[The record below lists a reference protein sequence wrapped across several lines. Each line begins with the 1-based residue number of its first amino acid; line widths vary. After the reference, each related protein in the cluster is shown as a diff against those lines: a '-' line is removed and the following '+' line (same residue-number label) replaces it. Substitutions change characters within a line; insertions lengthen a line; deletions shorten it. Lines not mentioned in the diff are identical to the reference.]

1 MIGAFY
7 IFTEFIRHQLRFNAD
22 LRPVGLDHFRHQ
34 TGIGILAWL
43 RMVPEVNRESLWITR
58 LLKQGLRFRHMTIET
73 AASER
78 RPVVRGLQ
86 RRFEGALFYRWP
98 CRARAAPV
106 RHSAVYAKR
115 YRPV

>member
-58 LLKQGLRFRHMTIET
+58 LLKQGLRFLQIMRRVPET
-73 AASER
+73 FVIWPLRWRNRSGGRVSADIKDGVKKR
-78 RPVVRGLQ
+78 
-86 RRFEGALFYRWP
+86 LF
-98 CRARAAPV
+98 
-106 RHSAVYAKR
+106 
-115 YRPV
+115 